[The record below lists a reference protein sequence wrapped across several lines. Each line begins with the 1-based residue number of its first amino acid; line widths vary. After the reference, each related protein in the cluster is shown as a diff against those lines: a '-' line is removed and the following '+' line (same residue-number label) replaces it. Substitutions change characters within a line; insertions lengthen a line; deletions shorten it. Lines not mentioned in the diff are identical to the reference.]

1 MKKITLLFLLFAL
14 NCFAQF
20 SKTHYIP
27 PITGAS
33 IQPIQNQFIY
43 ISSPSLTPVN
53 FTINSIGGNT
63 INGTVSR
70 DQPYVYNIGF
80 GANTSLFIPT
90 TNLNTVFN
98 NKGYIIEAEDQ
109 IYVAVRFTASN
120 ENNQASGIVS
130 KGLAGLGTQFR
141 IGAFINTGL
150 SGSGYTNNHLTFIS
164 ILATE
169 NNTTVS
175 FDDIKPGVQL
185 IGNGGVGNTPP
196 PLTLNRGES
205 YVMAVTG
212 PTFAN
217 RDGLIGALVSSDKPI
232 VVNCGSFAG
241 TNGNVDNNL
250 DLGIDQIVSAERT
263 GTEYIF
269 VRGFG
274 DNLTE
279 RAIIVAHEDNSE
291 ISINGVFV
299 QVLNAGEY
307 LAINGSFYSAQGNMY
322 VQSSKNVFAY
332 QCVGG
337 AIQANQEMYFVPPLS
352 CQTPKIIDN
361 IPLVNLIGNLSYTTN
376 SGINIVTESGAVLDF
391 IVNGVNY
398 TLASLPAGINVQGP
412 FSIPGNT
419 NYVTYQLV
427 GLTGNIS
434 VFSTKQLYLSY
445 FGSNNA
451 ATYGGYYSGFTFQ
464 PEISFNRLNAD
475 ASNCIPNVS
484 LSVNTLS
491 PFDTYQWY
499 FNGLPIEEVDPEN
512 SPTEPEYTPTEP
524 GFYYLSATIVG
535 CTTTLTLVSDEIPVS
550 ACPTDSDNDGVN
562 DNVDQ
567 DFDNDGIAN
576 CTESYGNQN
585 LNLGNTSTGVV
596 AVGNYSNNFTGTIS
610 TDGTAVPVAQPFI
623 GNSDGNFV
631 THPADGKDNSVTYK
645 IDFGQPISLAME
657 YVLTANNADLLSSTG
672 EFIIE
677 TSVNKT
683 ITLLNPDGQLLVD
696 TNYDGIFE
704 SDVTEYS
711 SFQIRFRL
719 NSAVP
724 LAAGTGTFKFMVYLA
739 DFISITHKNISE
751 NSSKATFNLKATCVP
766 KDSDGDGISDS
777 LDLDSDN
784 DGIPDNI
791 EAQGQNF
798 IAYSSEDLNNDG
810 ISDVYGQGLLPI
822 DTDGDG
828 VPDYL
833 DLDSDNDG
841 IYDVTESGSGAQ
853 DADFNGVIDGNNF
866 GTNGLHNPLETN
878 PNSGVLNYTIADTN
892 SDGIANYISLDS
904 DGDLCNDVI
913 EAGFIDVNGDGL
925 LGDST
930 FTVDASGLVL
940 SSGGYTTPNQ
950 NYIISAPIEIS
961 TQPSNQ
967 TSCNFGNTSF
977 TLVGTL
983 SDSYQ
988 WQLSSDNG
996 ASWTNITDNTTYS
1009 GTTTE
1014 ILQVSGTLTSMNNY
1028 RYRVILN
1035 RNGNSC
1041 GLISDDAILAI
1052 NPSPVL
1058 TTPVSIIQCDNDASS
1073 DGISDVNLLQ
1083 KNDVISTNFTN
1094 ETFSYFTTQI
1104 AAENNDSAL
1113 QIITPLAYN
1122 TGNSTVWVRVENN
1135 FGCHEVGQINV
1146 FVSATQIPNTFLRTF
1161 AKCDDF
1167 VDAANDDRDGISTFD
1182 FSSVTNDLIGILP
1195 ATTPFTIKYYKT
1207 EADALA
1213 ETDINGNSLE
1223 ITNLSNY
1230 RNNDFPGFQQIWVR
1244 VDSTLDNAC
1253 YGLGPF
1259 IELTVEPLPILNEI
1273 PNIIKCDDDQ
1283 DGEFPFDTSSIVT
1296 DLLGTQNPSDFIIT
1310 YFDENNAPLPSPLP
1324 NPFLTGSQT
1333 IKIVVTNATTL
1344 DPDGPCSEETTAT
1357 FVVDQLPFIAN
1368 LIPDQVSCD
1377 VDDVE
1382 DGSFGFDTSTFE
1394 STLLGNQT
1402 GMIITYFDENG
1413 IQINPLPTT
1422 FETKSQTITAVITN
1436 SLNTSC
1442 SVTANINF
1450 IVHPLPQLEAGFTE
1464 IICFGVDAITF
1475 DAGLKEGIVSDFT
1488 YQWYRNDVI
1497 IDGETNYELTVDED
1511 GFYKVI
1517 VTNSFGCEQERIIEI
1532 VYSQPA
1538 SFDDIIVVDLV
1549 ENNTVTVLVSGSG
1562 DYVYSLDSEN
1572 GLYQTSNIFENVIA
1586 GIYTV
1591 YVKDLNGCGIVEQ
1604 EIAVLGVPKFFTP
1617 NGDGYNDTWKI
1628 RGANEKYNFNS
1639 IIYIFNRFGK
1649 LIKQIGTTGE
1659 GWDGTYNGSPLPA
1672 DDYWYSIQFED
1683 GRTAKGHFSLKR

>member
-1 MKKITLLFLLFAL
+1 MKKIAIFFLLLTL

-63 INGTVSR
+63 VNGTVSR

-80 GANTSLFIPT
+80 GDNTSLFVST
-90 TNLNTVFN
+90 GNLNTVFN

-109 IYVAVRFTASN
+109 IYVAIRFTASN

-130 KGLAGLGTQFR
+130 KGLAGLGTDFR

-150 SGSGYTNNHLTFIS
+150 SNFGYTNNHLTFIS
-164 ILATE
+164 VLATE

-185 IGNGGVGNTPP
+185 IGNAGVGNAPADVI
-196 PLTLNRGES
+196 LNRGES
-205 YVMAVTG
+205 YVIAVTG

-217 RDGLIGALVSSDKPI
+217 RDGLIGSLVSSDKPI

-274 DNLTE
+274 DDLTE
-279 RAIIVAHEDNSE
+279 RALIVAHENATE
-291 ISINGVFV
+291 ISINGSIF
-299 QVLNAGEY
+299 QTINAGEY
-307 LAINGSFYSAQGNMY
+307 IAIDGSFYSPDGNMY
-322 VQSSKNVFAY
+322 VQTSKNVFAY

-361 IPLVNLIGNLSYTTN
+361 IPLVNLIGNISYTTN
-376 SGINIVTESGAVLDF
+376 SGINIVTETGAELNF
-391 IVNGVNY
+391 IVNGIDY
-398 TLASLPAGINVQGP
+398 TLSSLPVGINVQGP
-412 FSIPGNT
+412 FSITGNSD
-419 NYVTYQLV
+419 YETYQIV

-434 VFSTKQLYLSY
+434 VFSDKQLYLSY

-464 PEISFNRLNAD
+464 PEISFNRLDVNS
-475 ASNCIPNVS
+475 SNCIPNVS

-491 PFDTYQWY
+491 PFDTYQWF
-499 FNGLPIEEVDPEN
+499 FNGNPISGAVN
-512 SPTEPEYTPTEP
+512 PEYTPTQP
-524 GFYYLSATIVG
+524 GLYYLSATIVG

-550 ACPTDSDNDGVN
+550 DCPIDTDNDGVN
-562 DNVDQ
+562 DNIDQ
-567 DFDNDGIAN
+567 DLDNDGIAN
-576 CTESYGNQN
+576 CTESFGNQDIN
-585 LNLGNTSTGVV
+585 LTNTALGSI
-596 AVGNYSNNFTGTIS
+596 AVGNYNNTFTGTI
-610 TDGTAVPVAQPFI
+610 TTGGPNAAVAQPLV
-623 GNSDGNFV
+623 GNNNGNFI
-631 THPADGKDNSVTYK
+631 TQPADGKDNTVSYRL
-645 IDFGQPISLAME
+645 DFAQPISLSME
-657 YVLTANNADLLSSTG
+657 YVLAANTIDLLSSTG

-683 ITLLNPDGQLLVD
+683 ITLLNPNGQLLVD

-704 SDVTEYS
+704 NDVTEYS

-719 NSAVP
+719 KDAVP
-724 LAAGTGTFKFMVYLA
+724 LAAGSGTFKFMVNLA
-739 DFISITHKNISE
+739 DYISITHKNISD
-751 NSSKATFNLKATCVP
+751 NSSKATFKFIATCVP
-766 KDSDGDGISDS
+766 KDTDGDGIPDT

-798 IAYSSEDLNNDG
+798 IPFTSDDLNNDG
-810 ISDVYGQGLLPI
+810 ISDAYGLGLTPT

-841 IYDVTESGSGAQ
+841 IYDLNESGSNAP
-853 DADFNGVIDGNNF
+853 DADFNGVIDGTNF
-866 GTNGLHNPLETN
+866 GTNGLFSSLENN

-892 SDGIANYISLDS
+892 ANGIANYISLDS

-913 EAGFIDVNGDGL
+913 EAGFSDLNGDGL
-925 LGDST
+925 VGNTTVS
-930 FTVDASGLVL
+930 VDANGIVL
-940 SSGGYTTPNQ
+940 GSGGYTTPNQ
-950 NYIISAPIEIS
+950 NYIIAAPIEIS
-961 TQPSNQ
+961 TQPTNQ
-967 TSCNFGNTSF
+967 TTCNYQNASF
-977 TLVGTL
+977 TLNATI

-988 WQLSSDNG
+988 WQLSTDNG
-996 ASWTNITDNTTYS
+996 TTWNNITNNTTYN
-1009 GTTTE
+1009 GTTSAV
-1014 ILQVSGTLTSMNNY
+1014 LQINGAVNSMNNY

-1035 RNGNSC
+1035 RIGNSC
-1041 GLISDDAILAI
+1041 ELISADAILSI
-1052 NPSPVL
+1052 NPSPIL
-1058 TTPVSIIQCDNDASS
+1058 TSPISIVQCDDDFSI

-1083 KNDVISTNFTN
+1083 KNDVISSNFAN
-1094 ETFSYFTTQI
+1094 ETFTYFTTQI
-1104 AAENNDSAL
+1104 AAQNNDSSL
-1113 QIITPLAYN
+1113 QITNPLAFN
-1122 TGNSTVWVRVENN
+1122 TGNSTVWVRVVNAL
-1135 FGCHEVGQINV
+1135 GCYEVGEINV

-1167 VDAANDDRDGISTFD
+1167 VDTINDDRDGISTFD
-1182 FSSVTNDLIGILP
+1182 FSSVTSDLIAILP
-1195 ATTPFTIKYYKT
+1195 SSTPFTIKYYKT

-1223 ITNLSNY
+1223 ITNINNY
-1230 RNNDFPGFQQIWVR
+1230 RNSDFPGFQQIWVR

-1253 YGLGPF
+1253 YGLGLF
-1259 IELTVEPLPILNEI
+1259 IELTVEPLPTLNQI

-1283 DGEFPFDTSSIVT
+1283 DGEFPFDTSTIVV
-1296 DLLGTQNPSDFIIT
+1296 DLLGTQNPTDFIIT
-1310 YFDENNAPLPSPLP
+1310 YFDENNVPLPSPLP
-1324 NPFLTGSQT
+1324 NPFLTASQT
-1333 IKIVVTNATTL
+1333 IRIFVTNATTQ
-1344 DPDGPCSEETTAT
+1344 DPDGPCSEETTLT
-1357 FVVDQLPFIAN
+1357 FVVDKLPFIAN
-1368 LIPDQVSCD
+1368 TIPDQISCD
-1377 VDDVE
+1377 VDGVE
-1382 DGSFGFDTSTFE
+1382 DGSYGFSTTTFE
-1394 STLLGNQT
+1394 SSLLGSQT
-1402 GMIITYFDENG
+1402 GMVITYFDEDG
-1413 IQINPLPTT
+1413 IQINPLPST
-1422 FETKSQTITAVITN
+1422 FETKTQTITAVITN
-1436 SLNTSC
+1436 TLNANC
-1442 SVTANINF
+1442 TASTNINF
-1450 IVHPLPQLEAGFTE
+1450 IVHPLPQLEDGFTE
-1464 IICFGVDAITF
+1464 IICFGVDSITF
-1475 DAGLKEGIVSDFT
+1475 DAGLKEGNISDFT

-1497 IDGETNYELTVDED
+1497 IVNETNYELTVDED

-1517 VTNSFGCEQERIIEI
+1517 VTNSLGCIQERTVEI

-1538 SFDDIIVVDLV
+1538 TFSDIIVVDLV
-1549 ENNTVTVLVSGSG
+1549 ENNTVTIIVTGTG
-1562 DYVYSLDSEN
+1562 DYVYSLDSAN

-1591 YVKDLNGCGIVEQ
+1591 YVKDTNGCGIVEQ

-1659 GWDGTYNGSPLPA
+1659 GWDGTFNGTPLPA

-1683 GRTAKGHFSLKR
+1683 GRSAKGHFSLKR

>member
-1 MKKITLLFLLFAL
+1 MKKITLLVLLFAL

-70 DQPYVYNIGF
+70 DQPYVFNIGF
-80 GANTSLFIPT
+80 GDNTALFVST
-90 TNLNTVFN
+90 GNLNTVFN

-109 IYVAVRFTASN
+109 VYVAIRFTASN

-169 NNTTVS
+169 NNTIVS

-185 IGNGGVGNTPP
+185 IGNAGVGNAPP
-196 PLTLNRGES
+196 PITLNRGES

-217 RDGLIGALVSSDKPI
+217 RDGLIGSLVSSDKPI

-279 RAIIVAHEDNSE
+279 RALIVAHEDNTE
-291 ISINGVFV
+291 ISINGVL
-299 QVLNAGEY
+299 QQTIDAGEY
-307 LAINGSFYSAQGNMY
+307 LAINGNFYSAQGNMY
-322 VQSSKNVFAY
+322 VQTSKNVFAY
-332 QCVGG
+332 QGVGG

-376 SGINIVTESGAVLDF
+376 SGINIVTETGAELNF
-391 IVNGVNY
+391 IVNGTNY
-398 TLASLPAGINVQGP
+398 TLASLPAGINAQGP
-412 FSIPGNT
+412 FSITGNSD
-419 NYVTYQLV
+419 YVTYQIV

-451 ATYGGYYSGFTFQ
+451 ATYGGYYSGFTFK
-464 PEISFNRLNAD
+464 PEISFERLDVNS
-475 ASNCIPNVS
+475 SNCIPNVN

-491 PFDTYQWY
+491 PFDTYQWF
-499 FNGLPIEEVDPEN
+499 FNGNPILGAVN
-512 SPTEPEYTPTEP
+512 PEYTPTQP
-524 GFYYLSATIVG
+524 GFYYLSATVTECNI
-535 CTTTLTLVSDEIPVS
+535 TLISDEIPVS
-550 ACPTDSDNDGVN
+550 DCPIDT
-562 DNVDQ
+562 
-567 DFDNDGIAN
+567 DNDGINDNIDQDLDNDGITN
-576 CTESYGNQN
+576 CTESYGNQDIN
-585 LNLGNTSTGVV
+585 LSNTTTGTIN
-596 AVGNYSNNFTGTIS
+596 VGSYSNTFTGTIT
-610 TDGTAVPVAQPFI
+610 TDGPEIATAQPLV
-623 GNSDGNFV
+623 GNNNGNFV
-631 THPADGKDNSVTYK
+631 THPANGKDNTVSYQL
-645 IDFGQPISLAME
+645 DFAQPVSLSME

-683 ITLLNPDGQLLVD
+683 ITLLNPNGQLLVD

-704 SDVTEYS
+704 NNVTEYS

-724 LAAGTGTFKFMVYLA
+724 LAAGSGTFKFMVNLA
-739 DFISITHKNISE
+739 DFISITHKNISD
-751 NSSKATFNLKATCVP
+751 NSSKATFKFIATCVP
-766 KDSDGDGISDS
+766 KDSDGDGIPDS

-798 IAYSSEDLNNDG
+798 IAYTSDDFNNDG
-810 ISDVYGQGLLPI
+810 ISDAYGLGLTPI

-828 VPDYL
+828 IPDYL

-841 IYDVTESGSGAQ
+841 IYDLTESGSNAP
-853 DADFNGVIDGNNF
+853 DSDFNGVIDGANF
-866 GTNGLHNPLETN
+866 GINGLFNSLETN
-878 PNSGVLNYTIADTN
+878 PNNGILNYTIADTN

-925 LGDST
+925 IGNTPISVDTNGIVLG
-930 FTVDASGLVL
+930 
-940 SSGGYTTPNQ
+940 SGGYTLPNQ
-950 NYIISAPIEIS
+950 NYIIAAPIEIS
-961 TQPSNQ
+961 TQPIDQ
-967 TSCNFGNTSF
+967 TACTYLNASF
-977 TLVGTL
+977 TLTATI

-988 WQLSSDNG
+988 WQLSTDNG
-996 ASWTNITDNTTYS
+996 TTWNNINDDDNY
-1009 GTTTE
+1009 
-1014 ILQVSGTLTSMNNY
+1014 VGTLTDTLQVIGTSNSMNNY
-1028 RYRVILN
+1028 SYRVVLN
-1035 RNGNSC
+1035 RIGNSC
-1041 GLISDDAILAI
+1041 GLLSDEAVLTI
-1052 NPSPVL
+1052 NPAPVL
-1058 TTPVSIIQCDNDASS
+1058 TSPISIVQCDDDLSN
-1073 DGISDVNLLQ
+1073 DGISDVNLIQ
-1083 KNDVISTNFTN
+1083 KNDVISSNFAN
-1094 ETFSYFTTQI
+1094 ETFSYFTSQI
-1104 AAENNDSAL
+1104 AAQNNDTTL
-1113 QIITPLAYN
+1113 QITNPLAYN
-1122 TGNSTVWVRVENN
+1122 TGNSTVWVRVENAL
-1135 FGCHEVGQINV
+1135 GCYEVGQINV

-1167 VDAANDDRDGISTFD
+1167 VDTVNDDRDGISTFD

-1195 ATTPFTIKYYKT
+1195 SSTPFTIKYYKT

-1230 RNNDFPGFQQIWVR
+1230 RNSDFPEFQQIWVR

-1259 IELTVEPLPILNEI
+1259 IELTVEPLPILNQI

-1283 DGEFPFDTSSIVT
+1283 DGEFPFDTSSVVA
-1296 DLLGTQNPSDFIIT
+1296 DLLGTQNPTDFVIT
-1310 YFDENNAPLPSPLP
+1310 YFDENNVPLSSPLP
-1324 NPFLTGSQT
+1324 NPFLTASQT
-1333 IKIVVTNATTL
+1333 IRIVVTNATTE
-1344 DPDGPCSEETTAT
+1344 DPDGPCSEETTLT
-1357 FVVDQLPFIAN
+1357 FVVDKLPFIAN
-1368 LIPDQVSCD
+1368 TITDQISCD
-1377 VDDVE
+1377 VDGVE
-1382 DGSFGFDTSTFE
+1382 DDSFGFDTSTFE

-1402 GMIITYFDENG
+1402 GMLITYFDEDG
-1413 IQINPLPTT
+1413 VQINPFPTT
-1422 FETKSQTITAVITN
+1422 FETKTQTITAVITN
-1436 SLNTSC
+1436 SLNANCNAT
-1442 SVTANINF
+1442 TNINF
-1450 IVHPLPQLEAGFTE
+1450 IVHPLPQLEDGFTE
-1464 IICFGVDAITF
+1464 IICFGVDSITF
-1475 DAGLKEGIVSDFT
+1475 DAGLKEGNVSDFT

-1497 IDGETNYELTVDED
+1497 IVDETNYELTVDED
-1511 GFYKVI
+1511 GFYTVI
-1517 VTNSFGCEQERIIEI
+1517 VTNSFGCEQERTIEI

-1538 SFDDIIVVDLV
+1538 TFDDIVVVDLV
-1549 ENNTVTVLVSGSG
+1549 ENNTVTILVSGTG
-1562 DYVYSLDSEN
+1562 DYIYSLDSAN

-1591 YVKDLNGCGIVEQ
+1591 YVKDSNGCGIVEQ
-1604 EIAVLGVPKFFTP
+1604 EIAVLGAPKFFTP